1 MSSLKQSIFWV
12 AFYLAAIFVL
22 AQFDYSDSP
31 IIDFAKYFYFAVM
44 VAVPSTIFFPFITRV
59 NVAIP
64 VIIWGSVYF
73 VMLQIL
79 DRSVSAPNTTF
90 PIVLLEF
97 VLLLI
102 GVWLAYQLANGIS
115 HAESILDV
123 MAISA
128 FPNRVQDIQ
137 EASRQIKLEITR
149 SRRYYRPLCLVV
161 LSLEVPSDVPAD
173 KVFLNIQHDLAK
185 RFSIARLGQV
195 IDEHVRQTDMVFR
208 DQRNRFIVLCPET
221 NYESSVLLSRRLNS
235 IVKDKAG
242 VNLISAVA
250 TFPDDAL
257 NFDDLIDVA
266 LNRVA
271 NAKLELEKQDVV
283 EPYNAPV

>member
-1 MSSLKQSIFWV
+1 MSSLKQSIFGL
-12 AFYLAAIFVL
+12 AFYVGAIFVL

-44 VAVPSTIFFPFITRV
+44 VAVPATVFFPYINKV
-59 NVAIP
+59 SAVVPI
-64 VIIWGSVYF
+64 VIWGSIYF

-79 DRSVSAPNTTF
+79 DRSISAPNSTF
-90 PIVLLEF
+90 PIILLEF

-102 GVWLAYQLANGIS
+102 GVWLSYQLADGIS
-115 HAESILDV
+115 HAESILDM

-161 LSLEVPSDVPAD
+161 LSAEVSNAVATD
-173 KVFLNIQHDLAK
+173 KILLTIQHDLAN
-185 RFSIARLGQV
+185 RFSIARMGQV

-208 DQRNRFIVLCPET
+208 DNRNRFVIMCPET
-221 NYESSVLLSRRLNS
+221 NYESSILLARRIAL
-235 IVKDKAG
+235 IVRDRTG
-242 VNLISAVA
+242 VELLLGVA

-257 NFDDLIDVA
+257 NFDDLMEVA
-266 LNRVA
+266 LSRLA
-271 NAKLELEKQDVV
+271 NFGFEMEKQDVV
-283 EPYNAPV
+283 ESGSTPS

>member
-44 VAVPSTIFFPFITRV
+44 VAVPSTVFFPYITRV
-59 NVAIP
+59 NVAVP
-64 VIIWGSVYF
+64 AIIWGSVYL

-79 DRSVSAPNTTF
+79 DRTVSAPNTTF

-102 GVWLAYQLANGIS
+102 GVWLAYQLAKGIS

-128 FPNRVQDIQ
+128 FPNKVQDIQ

-149 SRRYYRPLCLVV
+149 SRRYYRPLCLIV
-161 LSLEVPSDVPAD
+161 LSTEVSGDVSAD
-173 KVFLNIQHDLAK
+173 RLFLNIQHDLAK

-221 NYESSVLLSRRLNS
+221 NYESSVLLCRRLNE
-235 IVKDKAG
+235 IVKDKTG
-242 VNLISAVA
+242 VNLISAA
-250 TFPDDAL
+250 AAFPDDAL

-266 LNRVA
+266 LNRVV
-271 NAKLELEKQDVV
+271 NAKLELEKQGVI
-283 EPYNAPV
+283 EPHNAPV